1 MKRLIVASAAVVA
14 LVASACGSSSSSTT
28 PGGGG
33 QTTGGTTAKIKIGM
47 ALPGP
52 KNDGGFNQSNYE
64 GMVEAEK
71 DYPVQGTVIDNVVDP
86 QARIDALKNLA
97 QAGNKLVIGI
107 GAEFA
112 AGGVNVAPQFPDTTF
127 VVVNGQTSPDAPNLH
142 VYGIRQGVPAY
153 VAAVQGAK
161 LTESKKIGYI
171 GGELIPPV
179 TQAEDAF
186 KAGAK
191 ATDPAVQVFS
201 TVVGNFNDPVKAK
214 AAASN
219 QIASGV
225 DFIYGF
231 VDAGITGV
239 IQAIQDSGKPVK
251 LVTIIIPLCD
261 QLDTVVATA
270 TLNTPKF
277 IASIV
282 KDYLDK
288 SIPAEPKYYGVEDP
302 SIQTVELCP
311 NFTGVDDL
319 QNVTTQTLDGI
330 NNGSI
335 SLPAGV

>member
-1 MKRLIVASAAVVA
+1 MKRLLVAGVAVLA
-14 LVASACGSSSSSTT
+14 LVASACGGGKTTSSQS
-28 PGGGG
+28 PGSP
-33 QTTGGTTAKIKIGM
+33 TETAAGKTKVGM

-52 KNDGGFNQSNYE
+52 KNDGGFNQSNYQ
-64 GMVEAEK
+64 GMLEAEK
-71 DYPVQGTVIDNVVDP
+71 DYPIQGTVIDNVVEP
-86 QARIDALKNLA
+86 QARIDALRNLA

-112 AGGVNVAPQFPDTTF
+112 AGGVSVAPQFPDTTF

-153 VAAVQGAK
+153 VAAVQGAELSK
-161 LTESKKIGYI
+161 TKKIGYI

-186 KAGAK
+186 KAGAA
-191 ATDPAVQVFS
+191 ATDPSVQVFS

-239 IQAIQDSGKPVK
+239 VQAIKGSGKPVD
-251 LVTIIIPLCD
+251 LVTIIIPMCD
-261 QLDTVVATA
+261 ELPTVVATA

-282 KDYLDK
+282 KDFLDN
-288 SIPAEPKYYGVEDP
+288 SIPAQPRYYGVEDP

-311 NFTGVDDL
+311 NFQSVDDL
-319 QNVTTQTLDGI
+319 ASITTDTLNGI
-330 NNGSI
+330 NDGSI
-335 SLPAGV
+335 TLPPGV

>member
-1 MKRLIVASAAVVA
+1 MKRLVVASAAVVA

-28 PGGGG
+28 TGGTG
-33 QTTGGTTAKIKIGM
+33 QTTGGTKTKIGM

-112 AGGVNVAPQFPDTTF
+112 AGGVNVAPQFPDTIF
-127 VVVNGQTSPDAPNLH
+127 VIVNGQTSPDATNLH

-161 LTESKKIGYI
+161 LSTSKKIGFI

-186 KAGAK
+186 KAAAT

-239 IQAIQDSGKPVK
+239 IQAIQDSGKPVQ
-251 LVTIIIPLCD
+251 LVTIIFPLCD

-282 KDYLDK
+282 KDYLDDA
-288 SIPAEPKYYGVEDP
+288 IPAQPKYYGVEDP
-302 SIQTVELCP
+302 TIQTVELCP
-311 NFTGVDDL
+311 NFKSVGDL
-319 QNVTTQTLDGI
+319 QTITTQTLDGI
-330 NNGSI
+330 NDGSI
-335 SLPAGV
+335 TLPAGV